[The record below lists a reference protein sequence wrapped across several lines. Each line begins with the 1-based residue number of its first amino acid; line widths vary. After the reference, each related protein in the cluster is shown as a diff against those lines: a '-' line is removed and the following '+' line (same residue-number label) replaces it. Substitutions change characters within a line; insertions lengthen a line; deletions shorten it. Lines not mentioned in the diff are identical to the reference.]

1 MSQAKLA
8 RPSLARHPT
17 MSRNERST
25 MSDHLRSGHLGAQSC
40 EDVSRETDR
49 ATSGQGI
56 SEPRVARI
64 SQAKLAGQPRAR
76 HFGTQSCEDVSSET
90 GWTISHASY
99 RSLEL
104 RGRRRRNLPDHL
116 SRCLSEHTIAGGR
129 VRRRARAR
137 RRGNSRRHCHRHHRR
152 PFPLPF
158 PPVPPALP
166 RPPPLSSSV
175 RAEPARGP
183 AEPTARNRRER
194 RREGRRGKRKKG
206 RRGGRSLW
214 RLYQQRF
221 LVRRTLKTPPCER
234 DFARCD
240 RGPCGCGPRNGS
252 RAGAPLR
259 LLRRRYPNALLC
271 EAARVRRAL
280 FLMVSVS
287 GSPPARR
294 GSHAAQRGDP
304 RNGGL

>member
-1 MSQAKLA
+1 MRGYINWTTSRA
-8 RPSLARHPT
+8 PSLSPELRGCLRRNWPDHL
-17 MSRNERST
+17 SRGIRRCLGTNGRT
-25 MSDHLRSGHLGAQSC
+25 MSDHLRPGHLGTQSC

-64 SQAKLAGQPRAR
+64 SQAKLTGQPRAR

-104 RGRRRRNLPDHL
+104 RGCRRRNLPDHL
-116 SRCLSEHTIAGGR
+116 SRGLSEPTIAGGR

-183 AEPTARNRRER
+183 AEPTARNK
-194 RREGRRGKRKKG
+194 REGRRENTKNKKQKRTTG
-206 RRGGRSLW
+206 EIAMAIASTERLWCGGR
-214 RLYQQRF
+214 
-221 LVRRTLKTPPCER
+221 
-234 DFARCD
+234 
-240 RGPCGCGPRNGS
+240 
-252 RAGAPLR
+252 
-259 LLRRRYPNALLC
+259 
-271 EAARVRRAL
+271 
-280 FLMVSVS
+280 
-287 GSPPARR
+287 
-294 GSHAAQRGDP
+294 
-304 RNGGL
+304 